1 VRLGLDGLLGVPL
14 SGPHLDVLGSQVA
27 ESLKKFKIT
36 FFIFLVELPP
46 SPPDQCCKMFYFV
59 NEYHGVESLAQ
70 KFLFDE
76 M

>member
-27 ESLKKFKIT
+27 ESLKKCPGDT
-36 FFIFLVELPP
+36 
-46 SPPDQCCKMFYFV
+46 CCKMFYFV